1 MITNKIQFYAKN
13 KSIFIWKWINWILSL
28 QKIVDMSDAK
38 KIANYPVN
46 RSNPFNKK
54 KYTSDENNFSLF
66 ADNDV
71 KNLVE
76 IKSVNKTE
84 AIDKIVSILGE
95 KLQISK
101 SGLNLFKYIYLNA
114 KYDRDNP
121 QDYDMLPIKIDYKDS
136 MNEMGYTSFQS
147 VYNALLELL
156 EKNIIARTA
165 IEKLYFVNSVFFIP
179 ANKINITETYKL
191 VNE

>member
-1 MITNKIQFYAKN
+1 M
-13 KSIFIWKWINWILSL
+13 
-28 QKIVDMSDAK
+28 
-38 KIANYPVN
+38 
-46 RSNPFNKK
+46 
-54 KYTSDENNFSLF
+54 F

-114 KYDRDNP
+114 KYDRDSP